1 LKLRLNFTPEYVPAK
16 GIYIFKA
23 FVKFDNYLL
32 PKLIKFSSALP
43 APVTNWLWK
52 VHIPD
57 LLLDVIAD
65 KQAEIE
71 IIPIKGTLDEVKR
84 STLKGTGVVG
94 GLP

>member
-23 FVKFDNYLL
+23 FVEFDNYLL
-32 PKLIKFSSALP
+32 PKLIKFSSVSP
-43 APVTNWLWK
+43 VPVTNWLWK
-52 VHIPD
+52 VRIPD

-65 KQAEIE
+65 KQVEIE